1 MSFPSARLLSPSLAS
16 SQRKTE
22 RHVEMKEITITS
34 DVSVRYVQPRES
46 DQQIEIL
53 EQLDLSARSGAHL
66 IRLRVPVHL
75 FVHRELDRPAARRAY
90 LPAILAAAEEVL
102 RECFDSTPEVVIL
115 PVHPPIGGRAVFGE
129 RPIEA
134 NRASLRAFKN
144 LLCGPLGVP
153 R

>member
-1 MSFPSARLLSPSLAS
+1 M
-16 SQRKTE
+16 TE
-22 RHVEMKEITITS
+22 VTIHS
-34 DVSVRYVQPRES
+34 EVSVPYVQPREGG
-46 DQQIEIL
+46 QRIEIF

-66 IRLRVPVHL
+66 IHLQVPVHL
-75 FVHRELDRPAARRAY
+75 FVHREVDRPAARRAY

-102 RECFDSTPEVVIL
+102 RQCFDSTPEVVVF
-115 PVHPPIGGRAVFGE
+115 PVRPPIGGRAVFGE

-144 LLCGPLGVP
+144 LLCGPLGVW